1 MASTQTQWYDRKE
14 VSAGTSWTFTFMS
27 LMVKFLP
34 RPLLVTISAIIC
46 FFFFLGA
53 KPVRKNSMAYL
64 NRVAKVTG
72 RKKPTLIDSY
82 KHVLSFVLQMLEK
95 QLSWMGR
102 LKVSDLENNAE
113 REEFLKYIT
122 SGHGAILLTSHLG
135 NLDMFRSLGDIS
147 GNAKIKNLR
156 ICPIVDIENSS
167 RYNDL
172 LRKLNPKLM
181 DNIINASNIGI
192 DSAIMLKDKID
203 QGYLVVI
210 AGDRTSAKNR
220 DRTVRAKFLGDW
232 AEFPEG
238 SFILASIIG
247 APIYFG
253 VGIRCKNFS
262 LNSKYEFMIHKA
274 TTDFSG
280 SRKEKK
286 QKIQALIEEYIGFIE
301 EHCKEH
307 PYQWYNFFDFWE
319 EKEQES

>member
-34 RPLLVTISAIIC
+34 RPLLVAISAIIC

-72 RKKPTLIDSY
+72 RKKPTLFDSY

-122 SGHGAILLTSHLG
+122 SGHGAILLSSHVG
-135 NLDMFRSLGDIS
+135 NLDMFRSLGEID
-147 GNAKIKNLR
+147 GKAKIKDLR

-181 DNIINASNIGI
+181 DNIINASDIGI

-203 QGYLVVI
+203 KGYLIVI
-210 AGDRTSAKNR
+210 AGDRTAAKNR
-220 DRTVRAKFLGDW
+220 ERTVRAKFLGDW

-238 SFILASIIG
+238 TFILASVLG

-253 VGIRCKNFS
+253 AGIRCKNFS
-262 LNSKYEFMIHKA
+262 LNTKYEFNIRKA
-274 TTDFSG
+274 STQFVG
-280 SRKEKK
+280 SRKERM
-286 QKIQALIEEYIGFIE
+286 QKIQPLMEEFIAFVE
-301 EHCKEH
+301 ECCKAH

-319 EKEQES
+319 EKEQKS

>member
-1 MASTQTQWYDRKE
+1 
-14 VSAGTSWTFTFMS
+14 
-27 LMVKFLP
+27 
-34 RPLLVTISAIIC
+34 
-46 FFFFLGA
+46 
-53 KPVRKNSMAYL
+53 
-64 NRVAKVTG
+64 
-72 RKKPTLIDSY
+72 
-82 KHVLSFVLQMLEK
+82 
-95 QLSWMGR
+95 
-102 LKVSDLENNAE
+102 
-113 REEFLKYIT
+113 
-122 SGHGAILLTSHLG
+122 
-135 NLDMFRSLGDIS
+135 
-147 GNAKIKNLR
+147 
-156 ICPIVDIENSS
+156 
-167 RYNDL
+167 
-172 LRKLNPKLM
+172 
-181 DNIINASNIGI
+181 
-192 DSAIMLKDKID
+192 MLKDKID
-203 QGYLVVI
+203 KGYLVVI

-286 QKIQALIEEYIGFIE
+286 QKIQALIEEFVGFIE
-301 EHCKEH
+301 KHCKDH